1 MTKSEANSRPGSP
14 RKGDDEFPK
23 FGFWGALS
31 PADQE
36 GLRQLATVRNFADES
51 MIINQDDEPRFVMVI
66 LRGCVKVIARDT
78 TGYQAILA
86 LRDSG
91 DIVGEMASI
100 DGVPRSA
107 TVQAIG
113 NVRALIV
120 RSSDFR
126 IYTRS
131 HPDASDV
138 LQRCIS
144 ARLREADRHRT
155 TATRPVAKRL
165 AAVLLDLAERHG
177 QPDGDG
183 AIVIDLPLSQ
193 DDLAGLLSVSR
204 RTVSRVMEN
213 WRRDEIVL
221 TGRRS
226 IVIKD
231 PDRL

>member
-1 MTKSEANSRPGSP
+1 MNSRRGSS
-14 RKGDDEFPK
+14 GEFPK
-23 FGFWGALS
+23 AGFWGALS

-36 GLRQLATVRNFADES
+36 GLKRLATIRNFADES

-66 LRGCVKVIARDT
+66 LRGCVKVIARDA

-86 LRDSG
+86 LRDPG
-91 DIVGEMASI
+91 DILGEMASL

-107 TVQAIG
+107 AVQAIG
-113 NVRALIV
+113 NVRALML

-126 IYTRS
+126 TYTRG

-138 LQRCIS
+138 LQRCIA

-177 QPDGDG
+177 QADRGG
-183 AIVIDLPLSQ
+183 GIVINLPLSQ